1 MGTRETCLMSASEA
15 QWESQWDEPVI
26 ERRAILS
33 GSRSADEEQHRAA
46 KIDLEG
52 SLLSSNSDSTKSVRL
67 NLGKVGRFGDDDDD
81 DEDEDDEY
89 GDEDADYYSETVPD
103 NSSPQDRAAEQK

>member
-26 ERRAILS
+26 ERRAILG

-52 SLLSSNSDSTKSVRL
+52 SLLSLKQR
-67 NLGKVGRFGDDDDD
+67 
-81 DEDEDDEY
+81 
-89 GDEDADYYSETVPD
+89 
-103 NSSPQDRAAEQK
+103 QHQKRSFEPRQSGQIWR